1 MSMSRKSL
9 SLIFLVVLLA
19 LSLAACRRGA
29 GDEDVSLLTPTA
41 IVAPATVA
49 PATVAP
55 ATATPQPGTA
65 AATATVQGNV
75 SATAT
80 AMPAAAT
87 STAAPAT
94 VAPATAAP
102 TATASGGPPP
112 GGSTRINFAPGATS
126 ATVNSTLFAGGDGD
140 TWLLRVAAGQ
150 VITVQT
156 IASPPGQMVVSLMDM
171 QGGTL
176 AVNTDTAGISAA
188 VPATGD
194 YQINLATASGAP
206 GVAYTMQVLIPPASG
221 PVAPTRI
228 QFAPGQAMAQLNDTL
243 AAGGDLNSYV
253 LTVGAG
259 QTINVAVF
267 ASVPAVTNIYL
278 RNAAG
283 QMISSGTDMSG
294 LATTVSAAGD
304 YTIDVSNFN
313 AAPAV
318 SYTLTVT
325 VPPLPVPVPDDPI
338 RLNFGPGQSR
348 VQLDGTLAAG
358 ADDVYVLAVVAGQSV
373 LTDLTDNPPGN
384 LDITVSDAAGNRLN
398 FGRAPTSLGTVITTS
413 GDVYVRVATPGVALS
428 YSLTITVP
436 PLPGPNATR
445 ISFAPGATSASVT
458 GDLPFGG
465 DTDSFV
471 LTGMAGQTL
480 HVTATVN
487 EATGWTRLYVYDAAS
502 TIVGLG
508 TDITG
513 ASAPLAQTGDYRIV
527 IVSDPAAG
535 PLSYTLT
542 ASIP

>member
-1 MSMSRKSL
+1 MSRKSV
-9 SLIFLVVLLA
+9 SLVLLFAFLA
-19 LSLAACRRGA
+19 LALVACRRDA

-41 IVAPATVA
+41 IVLPATAAATATNTATPLPGAATATATVQGDVSATATAMPAPATATVA

-55 ATATPQPGTA
+55 P
-65 AATATVQGNV
+65 
-75 SATAT
+75 
-80 AMPAAAT
+80 
-87 STAAPAT
+87 
-94 VAPATAAP
+94 TAAP

-112 GGSTRINFAPGATS
+112 GGSARINFAPGATS
-126 ATVNSTLFAGGDGD
+126 ATVNSTLAAGGDGD
-140 TWLLRVAAGQ
+140 TWLLRVSAGQ
-150 VITVQT
+150 VITIQT
-156 IASPPGQMVVSLMDM
+156 VAGPPGQIVVSLLDM
-171 QGGTL
+171 RGSPL
-176 AVNTDTAGISAA
+176 ATNADTVGISAA

-206 GVAYTMQVLIPPASG
+206 GVAYTMQVLIPAAGG
-221 PVAPTRI
+221 PVTPTRI
-228 QFAPGQAMAQLNDTL
+228 QFAPGQATAQLNDTL

-259 QTINVAVF
+259 QTIHVAVF

-294 LATTVSAAGD
+294 LATTVNAAGD
-304 YTIDVSNFN
+304 YFIDVSNFN

-338 RLNFGPGQSR
+338 RLNFGPGQFAVR
-348 VQLDGTLAAG
+348 LDGTLAAG
-358 ADDVYVLAVVAGQSV
+358 ADDVYVLTVVAGQSV

-384 LDITVSDAAGNRLN
+384 LAITVSDAAGNRLN
-398 FGRAPTSLGTVITTS
+398 FGRAPTSLGTVITAS
-413 GDVYVRVATPGVALS
+413 GDVYVRVAAPGIALS

-445 ISFAPGATSASVT
+445 ISFAPGANSAVVT

-465 DTDSFV
+465 DTDTFV

-480 HVTATVN
+480 HVSATVN
-487 EATGWTRLYVYDAAS
+487 EATGWTKLYVYDAAGA
-502 TIVGLG
+502 IVGLG

-513 ASAPLAQTGDYRIV
+513 VSAPLAQTGDYRIV

-542 ASIP
+542 AGIP